1 MSSTFRKGG
10 NDGNGEN
17 GGFLG
22 GRVVMRSGWA
32 VISCGIS
39 RNGGNGGI
47 AGDEWCAMVGVRA
60 AIWAG
65 NGGNDGLWCE

>member
-1 MSSTFRKGG
+1 
-10 NDGNGEN
+10 
-17 GGFLG
+17 
-22 GRVVMRSGWA
+22 MRSGWA